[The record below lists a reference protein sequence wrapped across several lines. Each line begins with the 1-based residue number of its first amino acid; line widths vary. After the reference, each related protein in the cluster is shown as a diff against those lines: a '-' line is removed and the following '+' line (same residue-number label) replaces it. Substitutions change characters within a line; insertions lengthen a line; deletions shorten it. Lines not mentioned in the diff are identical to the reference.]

1 MLTDVQLRR
10 AKAAERP
17 YKLADGAGLH
27 LLVTTAGNKL
37 WRYRYTFGGKEKL
50 LAIGAYPDLSLAE
63 ARAARDDAKASLRS
77 GRDPSVVKRQRKVVV
92 QAETAETFEALAREW
107 HDLQR
112 PGWAEHHAKD
122 VMRTLERDV
131 FPAIGAI
138 PIRQLRAPDVLALL
152 RVMEARGAKETARRN
167 RQRISAVCCFAIA
180 TGRSEFDPAGPII
193 SVMAPLKKG
202 RQPAITDLNEA
213 REILARAEATPA
225 HPVTQ
230 LALRL
235 LALTVVR
242 PGTLIGTPWTEFAE
256 IDEDAAVWKVPAARM
271 KLRLHLKD
279 DDSRDHIVP
288 LSWQALETIEAL
300 RVMTGRG
307 PFVVPNGRSAH
318 KPASENALGYL
329 LNRAGIITA
338 MCRMAGGP
346 RSRQS

>member
-1 MLTDVQLRR
+1 MLTDVQVRK
-10 AKAAERP
+10 AKAAEKP
-17 YKLADGAGLH
+17 FKLADGAGLH
-27 LLVTTAGNKL
+27 LLVTIAGNKL

-107 HDLQR
+107 HDLQH
-112 PGWAEHHAKD
+112 PGWAEHHAND

-138 PIRQLRAPDVLALL
+138 PIRQLKAPDVLALL

-213 REILARAEATPA
+213 REILARTEATPA

-256 IDEDAAVWKVPAARM
+256 ID
-271 KLRLHLKD
+271 
-279 DDSRDHIVP
+279 
-288 LSWQALETIEAL
+288 
-300 RVMTGRG
+300 
-307 PFVVPNGRSAH
+307 
-318 KPASENALGYL
+318 
-329 LNRAGIITA
+329 
-338 MCRMAGGP
+338 
-346 RSRQS
+346 